1 MEIIDLKNHDIEIYH
16 DKMVD
21 LLQQSFKQS
30 FPNKTIEIQEFD
42 NRLKKLKEY
51 LAEGKT
57 KVFSVIEED
66 SLCGFIWFFIKD
78 SNTIHINHFSINKDA
93 RGNGIGRKLIEA
105 VEKFAFENQI
115 DEIELLV
122 TMSNDEAIGF
132 YKKNNFKTERLVMK
146 KRLIK

>member
-78 SNTIHINHFSINKDA
+78 SNAIHINHFSINKDA
-93 RGNGIGRKLIEA
+93 RGKGIGRKLIEA

>member
-57 KVFSVIEED
+57 KVFS
-66 SLCGFIWFFIKD
+66 
-78 SNTIHINHFSINKDA
+78 
-93 RGNGIGRKLIEA
+93 
-105 VEKFAFENQI
+105 
-115 DEIELLV
+115 
-122 TMSNDEAIGF
+122 
-132 YKKNNFKTERLVMK
+132 
-146 KRLIK
+146 